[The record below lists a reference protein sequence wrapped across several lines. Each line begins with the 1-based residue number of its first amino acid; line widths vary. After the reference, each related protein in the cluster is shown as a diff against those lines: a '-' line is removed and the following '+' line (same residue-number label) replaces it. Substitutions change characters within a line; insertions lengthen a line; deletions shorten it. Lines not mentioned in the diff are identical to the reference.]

1 MNEKHITRRPI
12 TSPWGY
18 LMDALILFPLVSVIS
33 RHCTFWV
40 GSLIVLVLIAV
51 VGIAS
56 VQLDLA
62 LFGQELILSSE
73 GIEGTGRIGRKLVPW
88 SDFIQAG
95 TLTYDET
102 NVLVLVRKGGHI
114 LGERTL
120 RQWFIYGNPGKLVF
134 LPDDKLV
141 REFVA
146 RYYGPLDFERSERE
160 V

>member
-1 MNEKHITRRPI
+1 MNEKHVTRRPI
-12 TSPWGY
+12 TSPWGFI
-18 LMDALILFPLVSVIS
+18 LDAMILFPLASIIS

-40 GSLIVLVLIAV
+40 GLWIVLMLIVI
-51 VGIAS
+51 VGFTS
-56 VQLDLA
+56 VHLDLA
-62 LFGQELILSSE
+62 LFGQELILTSA

-95 TLTYDET
+95 ALTHDDT

-114 LGERTL
+114 MGARTI

-134 LPDDKLV
+134 LPDDKLT

-146 RYYGPLDFERSERE
+146 RYYGPLDFEWAEQE